1 VKWRRYW
8 VLIGDYF
15 GAMLAAGVV
24 APATAEAVL
33 SIKWFKKVID
43 KSIFLVIFCAMNV
56 SSAMWSKSS

>member
-8 VLIGDYF
+8 VLIGDCF

-33 SIKWFKKVID
+33 SVKWLDKVID
-43 KSIFLVIFCAMNV
+43 NRSF
-56 SSAMWSKSS
+56 